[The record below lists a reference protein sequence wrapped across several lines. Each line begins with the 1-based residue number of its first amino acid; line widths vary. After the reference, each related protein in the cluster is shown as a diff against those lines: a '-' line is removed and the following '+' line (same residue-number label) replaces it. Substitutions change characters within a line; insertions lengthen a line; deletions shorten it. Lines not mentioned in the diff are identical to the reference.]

1 MNEIDFLIT
10 YILVMYI
17 YITTSVIKLS
27 EKTSVSP
34 MLFT

>member
-1 MNEIDFLIT
+1 MYEIDFCIT
-10 YILVMYI
+10 YILVMCV
-17 YITTSVIKLS
+17 YITTSFIKLS